1 LKWTPRIVVSALCLL
16 GPLNLSATAQAAAAA
31 VRVVPSFDPGAY
43 SEQGAVGLM
52 VPAVGATVTRA
63 DALASLERGKT
74 EHALLGGLPHGK
86 VIVRPSSAPGTEVT
100 FYVALPPA
108 ARTANHRRYPVAVVG
123 CGLHGLVTSS
133 STRIDGLISI
143 ADIAQSV
150 EHLRKHHCDFSPLG

>member
-1 LKWTPRIVVSALCLL
+1 
-16 GPLNLSATAQAAAAA
+16 
-31 VRVVPSFDPGAY
+31 
-43 SEQGAVGLM
+43 
-52 VPAVGATVTRA
+52 

-86 VIVRPSSAPGTEVT
+86 VIVRPSAEAGTEVT

-123 CGLHGLVTSS
+123 GGLQGAVTSS
-133 STRIDGLISI
+133 PTRIHGLISI

-150 EHLRKHHCDFSPLG
+150 EHLRKHHCDFSPLGATAAADPAGQLHTLDRRITRVHDARGWALVATLVTVATLALLGGPGVLGCAAAVIASL